1 MCLTKRIFQFTPLQR
16 NYKPVCTWTWTFNVH
31 CPSTQYT
38 KTPPRHG
45 DIKKRAHTHAQRM
58 KIVPKALSRK
68 YLLCPLCLQLRN
80 RWYIHIWAFFT
91 HIYRHV
97 FSRGGIWLHSQLPS
111 ARVYGDYQLIN
122 AINSSFLVNNRTRSA
137 AECHPYNSPLL
148 PWTKR
153 TWSYW
158 EALAKESRDVS
169 MLQRVCCAI
178 ASSPS
183 GNILIFKYS

>member
-1 MCLTKRIFQFTPLQR
+1 MSAWLKEFFSSNPLRR
-16 NYKPVCTWTWTFNVH
+16 NYKPVCTWTFSVH
-31 CPSTQYT
+31 CPSEYT

-111 ARVYGDYQLIN
+111 ARVYGDYQLII
-122 AINSSFLVNNRTRSA
+122 AINSSILVKNRPA
-137 AECHPYNSPLL
+137 AECHPYSLHKMKGKTL
-148 PWTKR
+148 
-153 TWSYW
+153 S
-158 EALAKESRDVS
+158 
-169 MLQRVCCAI
+169 
-178 ASSPS
+178 
-183 GNILIFKYS
+183 